1 MKNLFSYGVLI
12 TAVCFS
18 IQAVGIGIYVAYGV
32 FFNPIMAEFGWS
44 RAVLSGASSIAM
56 FIMGLFGI
64 LVGRLNDRFGPRKLM
79 TGTAVL
85 MGAGLMLTAQT
96 TTVWQLFFFYGV
108 IFGMGTSS
116 VDVIALTTVARWFPL
131 KRGWMTGIVKVGTG
145 AGQFTFPLLATLLI
159 AGYGWR
165 RAFMILGII
174 ALVTLVALAQLLKR
188 DPEDISSPDPK
199 PNRQVSATP
208 ATRIRLSD
216 EGVSLHAA
224 LRTFQ
229 LWILCLVNLFLVFG
243 LMVVIVHIVPHARDI
258 GLIPSQAAG
267 VLSTIG
273 AISMAGRLATGFV
286 LDRTGGKRIMII
298 CFILLISDLL
308 WLQAADRFWML
319 YLFAGI
325 YGIAHGGF
333 YTAISP
339 LVAEIF
345 GTRSHGAIFGI
356 VAFFGTCGGAAGP
369 ILAGYIFDVSAGY
382 SIAFWMITGMALIGL
397 TLLSMLKPLVKHQ
410 SAP

>member
-1 MKNLFSYGVLI
+1 MKNLFSYGILI

-216 EGVSLHAA
+216 EGISLHAA

-397 TLLSMLKPLVKHQ
+397 TLLSLLKPLVKHQ

>member
-1 MKNLFSYGVLI
+1 MKNLFSYGILI

-216 EGVSLHAA
+216 EGISLHAA

-258 GLIPSQAAG
+258 GLIPSRAAG

-397 TLLSMLKPLVKHQ
+397 TLLSLLKPLVKHQ